1 MNGLSRSGTGGEDG
15 MEAWHV
21 VWVLAAVTGLV
32 SAGLVGS
39 AWAVASGERPNLAM
53 LGALGLATPLKW
65 LVLLFYGPLAVTRFG
80 IVSIDYHPV
89 SAIVLLFIGVVWSFL
104 QGVFILTTFFGFT

>member
-1 MNGLSRSGTGGEDG
+1 

-39 AWAVASGERPNLAM
+39 AWAVAVGERPSLAM
-53 LGALGLATPLKW
+53 LGTFDLSTPLKW
-65 LVLLFYGPLAVTRFG
+65 LVLLIYGPLAVTRIG
-80 IVSIDYHPV
+80 IGSIDCHPA
-89 SAIVLLFIGVVWSFL
+89 SAVVLLLIGVAWSFL